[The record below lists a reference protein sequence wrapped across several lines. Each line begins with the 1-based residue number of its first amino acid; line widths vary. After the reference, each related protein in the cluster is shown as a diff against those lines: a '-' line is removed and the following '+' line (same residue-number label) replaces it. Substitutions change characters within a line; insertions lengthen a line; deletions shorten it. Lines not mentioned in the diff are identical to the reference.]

1 MAGPKRRG
9 GVGAVG
15 LVGISDL
22 LASRTRAGG
31 SAFGRR
37 LFGVGSRAC
46 CPPPPA
52 TPLSASSSAS
62 SGDAT
67 RNAKRWS
74 GRLPCRSNVCFL
86 NFDGGSADPSR
97 NPISDP
103 TPPPLPKAAKR
114 TLSALRRRLAAWQ
127 SVHDAMRVVPR
138 QPKRSQSKFSSSS
151 W

>member
-1 MAGPKRRG
+1 MTGPKRRG

-31 SAFGRR
+31 SAFGAA
-37 LFGVGSRAC
+37 SRAC

-62 SGDAT
+62 SGDAI
-67 RNAKRWS
+67 RNAKGWS

-97 NPISDP
+97 DPISDP
-103 TPPPLPKAAKR
+103 TPAALPKAAKR
-114 TLSALRRRLAAWQ
+114 TLSSLRRRLAAWQ
-127 SVHDAMRVVPR
+127 
-138 QPKRSQSKFSSSS
+138 FSPSS